1 MGLFFPQDR
10 RSGALHLP
18 PIKRQP
24 PAAKEQPAKQKRT
37 LASQADWDKVRRIEP
52 RYLQRESAAA
62 AQRLRVSF
70 GAWARGGAMSG
81 ATFAKLCRECGLVG
95 SGFVATDIDAS
106 FASAAG
112 GARKLSLT
120 GFERAV
126 SLVAAKR
133 TQPLEAVAKLIF
145 DAGGPKARGTEPE
158 SLGRLTDAA
167 LYTGSHKHRFDADG
181 NGRGLD
187 GRDSIPQGQRP
198 HPCQRRAPAPPLRE
212 RGAHARLRPLRTKPR
227 IEVAI
232 AAVAARGSVDFS
244 YREITDQASGR
255 RAS

>member
-187 GRDSIPQGQRP
+187 GRDSIPKGKGHIPANAGLQL
-198 HPCQRRAPAPPLRE
+198 RRYTNAGPMP
-212 RGAHARLRPLRTKPR
+212 
-227 IEVAI
+227 
-232 AAVAARGSVDFS
+232 DFVH
-244 YREITDQASGR
+244 
-255 RAS
+255 

>member
-70 GAWARGGAMSG
+70 GAWARRRDERRDVREA
-81 ATFAKLCRECGLVG
+81 LPECGLVG

-133 TQPLEAVAKLIF
+133 TPLEAVAKLIF

-187 GRDSIPQGQRP
+187 GRDSIPKGKGHIPANAGLQL
-198 HPCQRRAPAPPLRE
+198 RRYANAGPMP
-212 RGAHARLRPLRTKPR
+212 
-227 IEVAI
+227 
-232 AAVAARGSVDFS
+232 DFVH
-244 YREITDQASGR
+244 
-255 RAS
+255 